1 MINVEKRRQT
11 LNSLFCNKQENSV
24 YPCTGIP
31 FHQHCCCNHV
41 SPQKI
46 LNTSD
51 TLCDIRSIQIVP
63 TKGYLG
69 QHYPRFPLFTA
80 ALDQY
85 CMKRKLQIKPSQAK
99 SFTKTKKQISAT
111 LGKMLSK
118 VVMLQFL
125 YKMMM

>member
-1 MINVEKRRQT
+1 M
-11 LNSLFCNKQENSV
+11 NSLFCNKQEKSV

-31 FHQHCCCNHV
+31 FHQHCCCNHD

-69 QHYPRFPLFTA
+69 QHYSRFPLFTA

-85 CMKRKLQIKPSQAK
+85 CMKQKLQNKPSQVLN
-99 SFTKTKKQISAT
+99 KKQIPAT
-111 LGKMLSK
+111 LGRMLNK

-125 YKMMM
+125 HKIYRVYRFFKVISAC

>member
-1 MINVEKRRQT
+1 M
-11 LNSLFCNKQENSV
+11 NSLFCNKQEKSV

-31 FHQHCCCNHV
+31 FHQHCCCNHD

-46 LNTSD
+46 LNTYD

-69 QHYPRFPLFTA
+69 QHYSRFPLFTA

-85 CMKRKLQIKPSQAK
+85 CMKQKLQNKPSQVLN
-99 SFTKTKKQISAT
+99 KKQIPAT
-111 LGKMLSK
+111 LGRMLNK

-125 YKMMM
+125 HKIYRVYRFFKVISAC

>member
-1 MINVEKRRQT
+1 M
-11 LNSLFCNKQENSV
+11 NSLFCNKQEKSV

-31 FHQHCCCNHV
+31 FHQHCCCNHD

-69 QHYPRFPLFTA
+69 QHYSRFPLFTA

-85 CMKRKLQIKPSQAK
+85 CMKRKSQNKPSPIK
-99 SFTKTKKQISAT
+99 NKNKFLLHREGCNTR
-111 LGKMLSK
+111 L
-118 VVMLQFL
+118 LQFL
-125 YKMMM
+125 HKMYRVFSPHWFSKLISAC